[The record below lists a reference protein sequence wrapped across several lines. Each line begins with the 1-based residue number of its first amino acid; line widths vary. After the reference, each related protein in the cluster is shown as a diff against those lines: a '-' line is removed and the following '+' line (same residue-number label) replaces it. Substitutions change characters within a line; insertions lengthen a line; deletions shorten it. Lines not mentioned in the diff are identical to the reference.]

1 MVALISVPAT
11 HADTFGNGANTF
23 EIEFVSIGNPNNPD
37 DTTGTPSPAGK
48 VEYAYRMGKY
58 EISQEMI
65 GKATDSGMTNV
76 TAGAWSGTQPAA
88 NVSWYEA
95 AAFVNWLN
103 TSEGHQA
110 AYDLTWTGSSWS
122 MGLWS
127 SADAW
132 QKGGENLFRHK
143 DAYYFLPSADEWYKA
158 AYYDPNAGV
167 YYDYP
172 TGSDSVPDGIDFA
185 GDTTFDAVFFDGGLN
200 HGPNDIT
207 DVGVLSPYGTAGQ
220 GGNIFEFEETNFN
233 LVNDSSSSARGV
245 RGGSWY
251 DTSVFLLST
260 NRCCVGGPAD
270 ENGFVGFRVAS
281 LPEPST
287 IVLVGM
293 SVMGLMMQRP
303 R

>member
-23 EIEFVSIGNPNNPD
+23 EIEFVSIGSPNNPD

-143 DAYYFLPSADEWYKA
+143 DAYYFLPMPTNGTRRPITTPMQASTTITRRVAIA
-158 AYYDPNAGV
+158 S
-167 YYDYP
+167 P
-172 TGSDSVPDGIDFA
+172 TGSTLRAIRHSTRCSLMA
-185 GDTTFDAVFFDGGLN
+185 G
-200 HGPNDIT
+200 
-207 DVGVLSPYGTAGQ
+207 
-220 GGNIFEFEETNFN
+220 
-233 LVNDSSSSARGV
+233 
-245 RGGSWY
+245 
-251 DTSVFLLST
+251 
-260 NRCCVGGPAD
+260 
-270 ENGFVGFRVAS
+270 
-281 LPEPST
+281 
-287 IVLVGM
+287 
-293 SVMGLMMQRP
+293 
-303 R
+303 